1 MRKRD
6 SVALRTGAAIALMA
20 CLSLSCS
27 RGRKESP
34 TGTGPATEAPVRT
47 SGGEVRRI
55 ADSESGVGWSIAPKT
70 DVAISEVLTQAGVK
84 GKSDLIVVFYT
95 AQHSSEAILSAIRA
109 RQGES
114 QRVIGMSS
122 HEGILTAE
130 GYHAS
135 PNGVVGALSMNVP
148 GMVIGVGGASLD
160 EAPGGQSA
168 RVAFRRA
175 AEDAGMGKEKP
186 SMVLLFA
193 NRGTEEA
200 MLATLTEEI
209 GPDVPLIGGTAA
221 GRAADLAQKRDA
233 LAWSTIANGRRM
245 STGAAVA
252 AFYTK
257 APFAYAYGGGYNRV
271 TTKKGTVTDADPRI
285 IRAIDGRPA
294 LDVYDEWLGGRP
306 KAGLARGEPLKAAWL
321 VKKLEG
327 GGVSHDQFIHVF
339 TRDNAPGVL
348 FAEANMANGDVVY
361 PAEGSWNILMNRFA
375 VMPREARKATNNMT
389 PAVGIFIYC
398 AGALAAIPPDQ
409 RTNMS
414 YLVGQAIGDM
424 PWLGVFTWG
433 EQGHVPGVGNLH
445 GNLMSSTLL
454 FPAQASARN

>member
-1 MRKRD
+1 M
-6 SVALRTGAAIALMA
+6 AAAAGLMA
-20 CLSLSCS
+20 CLSFACS
-27 RGRKESP
+27 HGRKDLPGGAGPTTDSP
-34 TGTGPATEAPVRT
+34 VPT

-55 ADSESGVGWSIAPKT
+55 GDTESGVGWSVSPKT
-70 DVAISEVLTQAGVK
+70 DVAVAEVLAHAGVK
-84 GKSDLIVVFYT
+84 RKSDLIIVFYT
-95 AQHSSEAILSAIRA
+95 AQHSSEAILSAVRA

-130 GYHAS
+130 GYHTS
-135 PNGVVGALSMNVP
+135 PNGVVGALSMNDK

-168 RVAFRRA
+168 RVALRRA
-175 AEDAGMGKEKP
+175 AQDAGMTTEKP

-193 NRGTEEA
+193 NRGTEEE
-200 MLATLTEEI
+200 MLAALTEEI

-221 GRAADLAQKRDA
+221 GRAADIAQKRDA

-257 APFAYAYGGGYNRV
+257 APFAYTYGGGYNRV
-271 TTKKGTVTDADPRI
+271 TTKHGVVTDADPRL
-285 IRAIDGRPA
+285 IRAIDSRPA

-348 FAEANMANGDVVY
+348 FAEANMKNGDVVY

-375 VMPREARKATNNMT
+375 VMPREARKAANNMT
-389 PAVGIFIYC
+389 PALGIFIYC
-398 AGALAAIPPDQ
+398 AGALATIPADQ

-433 EQGHVPGVGNLH
+433 EQGHVRGVGNLH

-454 FPAQASARN
+454 FPAEGIARN

>member
-1 MRKRD
+1 
-6 SVALRTGAAIALMA
+6 LGLIA
-20 CLSLSCS
+20 CLSFACS
-27 RGRKESP
+27 HGRRDPPAGAEL
-34 TGTGPATEAPVRT
+34 ATESLVPT
-47 SGGEVRRI
+47 SGGDVRHI
-55 ADSESGVGWSIAPKT
+55 GESESGVGWSIAPKT
-70 DVAISEVLTQAGVK
+70 DVAISEVLTHAGVK
-84 GKSDLIVVFYT
+84 GTTGLIVIFYT
-95 AQHSSEAILSAIRA
+95 AQHPSEAILSAIRA

-135 PNGVVGALSMNVP
+135 PNGVVGALSMTEP

-168 RVAFRRA
+168 RLALRRA
-175 AEDAGMGKEKP
+175 ARDAGMTTEKP

-200 MLATLTEEI
+200 MLAAITEEI

-252 AFYTK
+252 AFYAK
-257 APFAYAYGGGYNRV
+257 APFAYTYGGGYNRV
-271 TTKKGTVTDADPRI
+271 STKHGVVTDADPRV

-321 VKKLEG
+321 VKKIEG
-327 GGVSHDQFIHVF
+327 DGVSHDQFIHVF
-339 TRDNAPGVL
+339 TRDNSPSVL
-348 FAEANMANGDVVY
+348 FAEANVKNGDIVY

-375 VMPREARKATNNMT
+375 VMPREARKAANNMT
-389 PAVGIFIYC
+389 PASGIFIYC
-398 AGALAAIPPDQ
+398 AGALATIPPDQ

-414 YLVGQAIGDM
+414 YLVSQAIGDL

-454 FPAQASARN
+454 FPTTRNARN